1 MSTAQRF
8 ADSVRRAHRRL
19 FRRADD
25 EQIRARVRALQR
37 SPVFGDMPRRHL
49 SAVAE
54 AMHERR
60 YNRDEYIYYEG
71 DPGLGLYLVWE
82 GRVRLSRQGED
93 GGNLEVAEVGESDI
107 FGSLSVFEDLRR
119 TETAQSR
126 ADTVLLGLFRPDLAA
141 VASRSPSA
149 GASVYRAVA
158 RHIARKYA
166 RILDALEEKCGRAQT
181 LEILS
186 ETVEDETA

>member
-1 MSTAQRF
+1 
-8 ADSVRRAHRRL
+8 
-19 FRRADD
+19 
-25 EQIRARVRALQR
+25 
-37 SPVFGDMPRRHL
+37 
-49 SAVAE
+49 
-54 AMHERR
+54 MHERR
-60 YNRDEYIYYEG
+60 YSRDEYIYYEG

-82 GRVRLSRQGED
+82 GRVRLSRQSED
-93 GGNLEVAEVGESDI
+93 GGDAEVAEVGESDI

-119 TETAQSR
+119 TESAQSR

-149 GASVYRAVA
+149 GASVYHAVA

-166 RILDALEEKCGRAQT
+166 RILDALEETCGREQMLA
-181 LEILS
+181 ILS